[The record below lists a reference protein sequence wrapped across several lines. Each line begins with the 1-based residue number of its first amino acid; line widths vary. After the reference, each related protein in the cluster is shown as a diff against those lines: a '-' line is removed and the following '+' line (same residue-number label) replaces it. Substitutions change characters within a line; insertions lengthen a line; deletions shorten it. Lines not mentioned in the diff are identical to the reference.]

1 MIIPQAIWYLFF
13 LSILTLFTF
22 FKSIALIATILMQM
36 KLAKSSHPVADHNF
50 EIVPAISP
58 MEIRT

>member
-1 MIIPQAIWYLFF
+1 
-13 LSILTLFTF
+13 
-22 FKSIALIATILMQM
+22 MQM

-58 MEIRT
+58 MEISTYLVSNKAFNFEEIGI

>member
-58 MEIRT
+58 MEIST